1 MSENKIY
8 TIEEILHMLPHR
20 YPFLLIDRLEVEIPG
35 EKGVGLKNVTMN
47 EEFFQGHFPGNPVMP
62 GVLQIEAM
70 AQTAGALVISAVP
83 DYQVNKKSVLFMS
96 IDGVKFRKPVK
107 PGDQL
112 KMHVEKIRERRNVY
126 VFKGQSMVDGQVVS
140 EAEFTAMIVG

>member
-8 TIEEILHMLPHR
+8 TIEEIMHMLPHR
-20 YPFLLIDRLEVEIPG
+20 YPFLLVDRLEVEVPG

-70 AQTAGALVISAVP
+70 AQTAGALVISGEP
-83 DYQVNKKSVLFMS
+83 DYQQNQKSVLFMS

-112 KMHVEKIRERRNVY
+112 KMHVEKIKERRNVY

-140 EAEFTAMIVG
+140 EAEFTAMIIG